1 MTSTKLTSEQKPKQL
16 VDVDE
21 LARISQHHA
30 SNFQARS
37 FASLSQIMMMQH
49 SRKVLTENKHDL
61 RNLKLACDSEI
72 SKIKRVSQVE
82 KNRIIIEKMQREEF
96 PLSFSEIDEM

>member
-1 MTSTKLTSEQKPKQL
+1 
-16 VDVDE
+16 
-21 LARISQHHA
+21 
-30 SNFQARS
+30 
-37 FASLSQIMMMQH
+37 MQH

-72 SKIKRVSQVE
+72 NKIKRVSQVE